1 MRYARVSYRKV
12 CYTVFI
18 MPRESNKEQWSAAGL
33 ARLGDLIEK
42 TIKQDWDNNQNEFSR
57 QANLA
62 PNTVSSLQDN
72 RVNHIIKLPTEA
84 TIQRLAAQLI
94 NERTQQPFTPKEL
107 YDLYKGYYP
116 EEAHQSL
123 AEYVNSYVQANTN
136 VSIEAIA
143 AGLGLSKKRFLA
155 IVEDPD
161 DVDEPDLMA
170 FIIRLG
176 SAIGNSL
183 YLAELAGLNLTLQKR

>member
-1 MRYARVSYRKV
+1 
-12 CYTVFI
+12 

-33 ARLGDLIEK
+33 ARLGTLIQE
-42 TIKQDWDNNQNEFSR
+42 TIKESWDNNQNEFSR

-72 RVNHIIKLPTEA
+72 RVDYIIKLPTEV
-84 TIQRLAAQLI
+84 TIQRLAAKLI
-94 NERTQQPFTPKEL
+94 NKRTQQPFTPKEL
-107 YDLYKGYYP
+107 YDLCKGYYP
-116 EEAHQSL
+116 EEPHQSL
-123 AEYVNSYVQANTN
+123 ADYVNSYVGTNTD
-136 VSIEAIA
+136 VSIRAIA
-143 AGLGLSKKRFLA
+143 AGLGLRETDFRE

-161 DVDEPDLMA
+161 KVDESDLMA

-183 YLAELAGLNLTLQKR
+183 YLAELAGLNLSLQERDYSNQT